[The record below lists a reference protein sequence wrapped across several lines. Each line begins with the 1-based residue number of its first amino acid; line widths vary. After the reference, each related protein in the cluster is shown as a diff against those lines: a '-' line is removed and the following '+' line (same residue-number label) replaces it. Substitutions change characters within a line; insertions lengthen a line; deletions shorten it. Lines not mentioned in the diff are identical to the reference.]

1 MLEKPT
7 VRVQVSLPTGVRT
20 FLDRNFIFSPLEQFE
35 NHYLLSLG
43 LVGNPGLAVLTTV
56 AVVAFFNTSFLVIL
70 LWLGSSGGLVFPRG
84 VSALIEFWWTTVAA
98 VIRQQ
103 LGQEQRFTALF
114 VWLFGWLSLNNVVG
128 LVPFN
133 FTITSH
139 LCVTLF
145 LALGFNLGFFFWGF
159 HYHGVRFFGLFV
171 PSGAPVFLLPLIVV
185 IEVVSYLI
193 RPVSLALRLFA
204 NIMAGHTLVHIIL
217 GFAAGAS
224 TLGVGVASVGIFAVT
239 LLEGGIAL
247 LQAYV
252 FVVLCCIYTRDAL
265 EPGH

>member
-1 MLEKPT
+1 M
-7 VRVQVSLPTGVRT
+7 
-20 FLDRNFIFSPLEQFE
+20 FSPLEQFE
-35 NHYLLSLG
+35 NHYLLSLN
-43 LVGNPGLAVLTTV
+43 LVGDSGFGVLTTV
-56 AVVAFFNTSFLVIL
+56 SVVSLFNTALLLVVV
-70 LWLGSSGGLVFPRG
+70 WLGFSKPKVLLDHRGGVQT
-84 VSALIEFWWTTVAA
+84 VVETWWTALA
-98 VIRQQ
+98 GVIRQQ

-114 VWLFGWLSLNNVVG
+114 VWLFGWLAINNLVG

-133 FTITSH
+133 FTVTSH

-145 LALGFNLGFFFWGF
+145 LALGFNLGFFFWGVR
-159 HYHGVRFFGLFV
+159 YHGVRFFGLFV

-193 RPVSLALRLFA
+193 RPISLALRLFA
-204 NIMAGHTLVHIIL
+204 NMMAGHTLVHIIL

-224 TLGVGVASVGIFAVT
+224 TIGVVFASIGIFAVT
-239 LLEGGIAL
+239 LLEGGIAV

>member
-1 MLEKPT
+1 M
-7 VRVQVSLPTGVRT
+7 
-20 FLDRNFIFSPLEQFE
+20 
-35 NHYLLSLG
+35 G
-43 LVGNPGLAVLTTV
+43 LVGEPGLVVLTTV
-56 AVVAFFNTSFLVIL
+56 SVVSLFNTLFLVGL
-70 LWLGSSGGLVFPRG
+70 LWLGLSRATAVAPTG
-84 VSALIEFWWTTVAA
+84 VQYLIEAWWTTLAG

-114 VWLFGWLSLNNVVG
+114 VWLFGWLAINNLVG

-133 FTITSH
+133 FTVTSH

-145 LALGFNLGFFFWGF
+145 LALGFNLGFLVWGLR
-159 HYHGVRFFGLFV
+159 YHGFRFFGLFV

-193 RPVSLALRLFA
+193 RPISLALRLFA
-204 NIMAGHTLVHIIL
+204 NMMAGHTLVHIIL

-224 TLGVGVASVGIFAVT
+224 AVGVVLASVGIFAVT

>member
-1 MLEKPT
+1 M
-7 VRVQVSLPTGVRT
+7 
-20 FLDRNFIFSPLEQFE
+20 FSPLEQFE
-35 NHYLLSLG
+35 NHFLLSLN
-43 LVGNPGLAVLTTV
+43 LVGVSGFGVLTTIS
-56 AVVAFFNTSFLVIL
+56 VVALFNTIL
-70 LWLGSSGGLVFPRG
+70 LLGVTWLGLSRPKALLTTRSGVQY
-84 VSALIEFWWTTVAA
+84 VVEAWWTTLAGV
-98 VIRQQ
+98 VRQQ

-114 VWLFGWLSLNNVVG
+114 VWLFGWLAINNLVG

-133 FTITSH
+133 FTVTSH

-145 LALGFNLGFFFWGF
+145 LALGFNLGFLLWGF
-159 HYHGVRFFGLFV
+159 YYHGFRFLGLFV

-193 RPVSLALRLFA
+193 RPISLSLRLFA
-204 NIMAGHTLVHIIL
+204 NMMAGHTLVHIIL

-224 TLGVGVASVGIFAVT
+224 TLGVLAASVGIFAVT
-239 LLEGGIAL
+239 LLEAGIAL

>member
-1 MLEKPT
+1 
-7 VRVQVSLPTGVRT
+7 
-20 FLDRNFIFSPLEQFE
+20 
-35 NHYLLSLG
+35 LG
-43 LVGNPGLAVLTTV
+43 LVGEPGLVVLTTV
-56 AVVAFFNTSFLVIL
+56 SVVSLFNTLFLITL
-70 LWLGSSGGLVFPRG
+70 LWLGLSRATAVAPTG
-84 VSALIEFWWTTVAA
+84 VQYLIEAWWTTLAG

-114 VWLFGWLSLNNVVG
+114 VWLFGWLAINNLVG

-145 LALGFNLGFFFWGF
+145 LALGFNLGFLVWGLR
-159 HYHGVRFFGLFV
+159 YHGFRFFGLFF

-193 RPVSLALRLFA
+193 RPISLALRLFA
-204 NIMAGHTLVHIIL
+204 NMMAGHTLVHIIL

-224 TLGVGVASVGIFAVT
+224 AVGVVLASVGIFAVT

>member
-1 MLEKPT
+1 M
-7 VRVQVSLPTGVRT
+7 
-20 FLDRNFIFSPLEQFE
+20 
-35 NHYLLSLG
+35 
-43 LVGNPGLAVLTTV
+43 
-56 AVVAFFNTSFLVIL
+56 
-70 LWLGSSGGLVFPRG
+70 
-84 VSALIEFWWTTVAA
+84 
-98 VIRQQ
+98 
-103 LGQEQRFTALF
+103 
-114 VWLFGWLSLNNVVG
+114 
-128 LVPFN
+128 
-133 FTITSH
+133 
-139 LCVTLF
+139 
-145 LALGFNLGFFFWGF
+145 
-159 HYHGVRFFGLFV
+159 
-171 PSGAPVFLLPLIVV
+171 V

-224 TLGVGVASVGIFAVT
+224 TLGVVAASVGIFAVN

>member
-1 MLEKPT
+1 M
-7 VRVQVSLPTGVRT
+7 GGM
-20 FLDRNFIFSPLEQFE
+20 FSPLEQFE
-35 NHYLLSLG
+35 NHFLASLAESRWLSLSTVSVTAG
-43 LVGNPGLAVLTTV
+43 VNTLVLFG
-56 AVVAFFNTSFLVIL
+56 VV
-70 LWLGSSGGLVFPRG
+70 WLGFSRP
-84 VSALIEFWWTTVAA
+84 SALNPVGPQYVVELWWTGVAG

-103 LGQEQRFTALF
+103 LGHEQRFTPLY
-114 VWLFGWLSLNNVVG
+114 VWLFGWLAVNNVVG

-133 FTITSH
+133 FTVTSH

-145 LALGFNLGFFFWGF
+145 LALGLNLGFFVWGVAR
-159 HYHGVRFFGLFV
+159 HGVRFFGLFV
-171 PSGAPVFLLPLIVV
+171 PAGAPVFLLPLIVV

-204 NIMAGHTLVHIIL
+204 NMMAGHTLVHILL

-224 TLGVGVASVGIFAVT
+224 VTGVVFASAGIFFVT
-239 LLEGGIAL
+239 LLEFGIAL

-252 FVVLCCIYTRDAL
+252 FVVLACIYTRDAL

>member
-1 MLEKPT
+1 M
-7 VRVQVSLPTGVRT
+7 
-20 FLDRNFIFSPLEQFE
+20 FSPLEQFE
-35 NHYLLSLG
+35 NHFLAGLT
-43 LVGNPGLAVLTTV
+43 LVGSGARWFSLTTIS
-56 AVVAFFNTSFLVIL
+56 VVTFVNTTVLFGV
-70 LWLGSSGGLVFPRG
+70 LWLGFSRPSVLKPVGPQFMVEL
-84 VSALIEFWWTTVAA
+84 WWTGLTG

-103 LGQEQRFTALF
+103 LGREQRFTPLY
-114 VWLFGWLSLNNVVG
+114 VWLFGWVAVNNLTG

-133 FTITSH
+133 FTVTSH

-145 LALGFNLGFFFWGF
+145 LALSLNVGFLVWGLARHGF
-159 HYHGVRFFGLFV
+159 RFFGLFV
-171 PSGAPVFLLPLIVV
+171 PAGAPVFLLPLIVL

-204 NIMAGHTLVHIIL
+204 NMMAGHTLVHILL

-224 TLGVGVASVGIFAVT
+224 AVGVVAVSAGIFAVT
-239 LLEGGIAL
+239 LLECGIAL

-252 FVVLCCIYTRDAL
+252 FVVLACIYTRDAL

>member
-1 MLEKPT
+1 M
-7 VRVQVSLPTGVRT
+7 
-20 FLDRNFIFSPLEQFE
+20 FSPLEQFE
-35 NHYLLSLG
+35 NHFLLSLN
-43 LVGNPGLAVLTTV
+43 LVGVSGFGVLTTIS
-56 AVVAFFNTSFLVIL
+56 VVALFNTIL
-70 LWLGSSGGLVFPRG
+70 LLGVTWLGLSRPKALLTTRSGVQY
-84 VSALIEFWWTTVAA
+84 VVEAWWTTLAGV
-98 VIRQQ
+98 VRQQ

-114 VWLFGWLSLNNVVG
+114 VWLFGWLAINNLVG

-133 FTITSH
+133 FTVTSH

-145 LALGFNLGFFFWGF
+145 LALGFNLGFLLWGF
-159 HYHGVRFFGLFV
+159 YYHGFRFLGLFV

-193 RPVSLALRLFA
+193 RPISLSLRLFA
-204 NIMAGHTLVHIIL
+204 NMMAGHTLVHIIL

-224 TLGVGVASVGIFAVT
+224 TLGVFAASVGIFAVT
-239 LLEGGIAL
+239 LLEARIAL

>member
-1 MLEKPT
+1 M
-7 VRVQVSLPTGVRT
+7 
-20 FLDRNFIFSPLEQFE
+20 FSPLEQFE
-35 NHYLLSLG
+35 NHYLITLG
-43 LVGNPGLAVLTTV
+43 LVGEPGLAVLTTIS
-56 AVVAFFNTSFLVIL
+56 VVALFNTLFLVGL
-70 LWLGSSGGLVFPRG
+70 LWLGLSRPTVVAPRG
-84 VSALIEFWWTTVAA
+84 VQYVVEAWWTTLTGV
-98 VIRQQ
+98 VRQQ

-114 VWLFGWLSLNNVVG
+114 VWLFGWLALNNLVG
-128 LVPFN
+128 LIPFN
-133 FTITSH
+133 FTVTSH

-145 LALGFNLGFFFWGF
+145 LALGFNLGFLVWGLR
-159 HYHGVRFFGLFV
+159 YHGFRFFGLFV

-204 NIMAGHTLVHIIL
+204 NMMAGHTLVHIIL

-224 TLGVGVASVGIFAVT
+224 TVGVVMASVGIFAVT
-239 LLEGGIAL
+239 LLEGGIAV

>member
-1 MLEKPT
+1 MFT
-7 VRVQVSLPTGVRT
+7 
-20 FLDRNFIFSPLEQFE
+20 PLEQFE
-35 NHYLLSLG
+35 NHVLLTYN
-43 LVGNPGLAVLTTV
+43 LVGTPAGVGALTTV
-56 AVVAFFNTSFLVIL
+56 GVVSLVNTLLLVVLVWLGLSRPRLISQGPQFLV
-70 LWLGSSGGLVFPRG
+70 
-84 VSALIEFWWTTVAA
+84 ETWWTTVAG
-98 VIRQQ
+98 VVRQQ

-114 VWLFGWLSLNNVVG
+114 VWLFGWLAINNLVG

-133 FTITSH
+133 FTVTSH
-139 LCVTLF
+139 LSVTLF
-145 LALGFNLGFFFWGF
+145 LALGFNLGFLYWGL
-159 HYHGVRFFGLFV
+159 YSHGFRFLGLFV
-171 PSGAPVFLLPLIVV
+171 PSGAPIVLLPLIVV

-193 RPVSLALRLFA
+193 RPISLALRLFA

-224 TLGVGVASVGIFAVT
+224 TVGVAFASVGIFAVT
-239 LLEGGIAL
+239 LLETGIAL

>member
-1 MLEKPT
+1 L
-7 VRVQVSLPTGVRT
+7 
-20 FLDRNFIFSPLEQFE
+20 FSPLEQFE
-35 NHYLLSLG
+35 NHFLASL
-43 LVGNPGLAVLTTV
+43 AESRWFSLTTV
-56 AVVAFFNTSFLVIL
+56 SVTAGVNTLLLFGV
-70 LWLGSSGGLVFPRG
+70 LWLSFSRPSVLKPRG
-84 VSALIEFWWTTVAA
+84 PQYVVELWWTGVAG

-103 LGQEQRFTALF
+103 LGQEQRFTPLY
-114 VWLFGWLSLNNVVG
+114 VWLFGWLAVNNVVG

-133 FTITSH
+133 FTVTSH

-145 LALGFNLGFFFWGF
+145 LAAGLNLGFFVWGVAR
-159 HYHGVRFFGLFV
+159 HGFRFFGLFV

-204 NIMAGHTLVHIIL
+204 NMMAGHTLVHILL

-224 TLGVGVASVGIFAVT
+224 LGGVVFASAGIFFVT
-239 LLEGGIAL
+239 LLEFGIAL

-252 FVVLCCIYTRDAL
+252 FVVLACIYTRDAL

>member
-1 MLEKPT
+1 M
-7 VRVQVSLPTGVRT
+7 
-20 FLDRNFIFSPLEQFE
+20 FSPLEQFE
-35 NHYLLSLG
+35 NHSLAGLTLLGSGSRWLS
-43 LVGNPGLAVLTTV
+43 LTTV
-56 AVVAFFNTSFLVIL
+56 SVVALVNTSLLFGV
-70 LWLGSSGGLVFPRG
+70 LWLGFSKPSVLKPVGPQFVVEL
-84 VSALIEFWWTTVAA
+84 WWTAVTG

-103 LGQEQRFTALF
+103 LGREQRFTSLY
-114 VWLFGWLSLNNVVG
+114 VWLFGWLAVNNLVG
-128 LVPFN
+128 LVPLN

-145 LALGFNLGFFFWGF
+145 LALGLNLGFFVWGVA
-159 HYHGVRFFGLFV
+159 HHGFRFFGLFV
-171 PSGAPVFLLPLIVV
+171 PSGAPVFLLPLIVL

-204 NIMAGHTLVHIIL
+204 NMMAGHTLVHILL

-224 TLGVGVASVGIFAVT
+224 ALGVFAASAGIFAVT
-239 LLEGGIAL
+239 LLECGIAL

-252 FVVLCCIYTRDAL
+252 FVVLACIYTRDAL